1 MTAVDTFTTIR
12 EQAAQRFAQLGW
24 PTPRQ
29 EEWKYTNVAPI
40 AKIDWRGVGQAPS
53 PVPPVPQGQ
62 AGAPDLHM
70 ARALVELVFINGIF
84 VERIG
89 DGAPGLRVSRL
100 ADESNEHLA
109 KYADYQDHPFT
120 ALNTSLSNDGALVV
134 AEAGAAIDGFV
145 HLLYIGQGDGIWSH
159 PRNLVVAGRGSQ
171 LTVVETYAGD
181 GRYFTNAVTE
191 IVAEDGAVVEHYKVE
206 CESIDAYHVGTVQ
219 IHQERSS
226 SVLAHSVA
234 IGGALV
240 RNEVNAALKG
250 EGASLTLEGLFIGSG
265 TQHLDNKTV
274 IDHARPHC
282 ESLELYKGIL
292 DDNARGVF
300 DGRIIV
306 GVGAQKT
313 VARQTNKNLLLSET
327 AIVDSKPTLEIHNDD
342 VKCNHGSTIGQ
353 LAEEPLFYLR
363 SRGIGEE
370 EARGLLIYS
379 FASELVDRMKVEPVR
394 EAIHRAIFRKM
405 AGRIPE
411 RRGGNR

>member
-1 MTAVDTFTTIR
+1 MTTALFPSTIAA
-12 EQAAQRFAQLGW
+12 QAAQRFEQLGW

-40 AKIDWRGVGQAPS
+40 TKINWKSGGQAPS
-53 PVPPVPQGQ
+53 PVQGQ

-70 ARALVELVFINGIF
+70 PLALVELVFVNGVF
-84 VERIG
+84 VSRTG
-89 DGAPGLRVSRL
+89 DGAKGLKVARL
-100 ADESNEHLA
+100 AEEQNEKLA

-120 ALNTSLSNDGALVV
+120 ALNTANAHDGALIIADAGV
-134 AEAGAAIDGFV
+134 AIEGFI
-145 HLLYIGQGDGIWSH
+145 HILYLGSGDEVWSH
-159 PRNLVVAGRGSQ
+159 PRNLILAGRGSQ
-171 LTVVETYAGD
+171 LTVVETYAGE

-191 IVAEDGAVVEHYKVE
+191 IVAEDGAVVDHYKLE
-206 CESIDAYHVGTVQ
+206 CESPFAYHVGTIQ

-226 SVLAHSVA
+226 NVTARSVA

-250 EGASLTLEGLFIGSG
+250 EGSSLALEGLFIGTN
-265 TQHLDNKTV
+265 TQHIDNKTV

-282 ESLELYKGIL
+282 ESTELYKGIL
-292 DDNARGVF
+292 DGNSRGVF
-300 DGRIIV
+300 DGRVIV

-327 AIVDSKPTLEIHNDD
+327 AIIDSKPTLEIHNDD

-370 EARGLLIYS
+370 EARGLLIFA
-379 FASELVDRMKVEPVR
+379 FASEIVDRMKIEPVR
-394 EAIHRAIFRKM
+394 EAIRRVMFQQMRD
-405 AGRIPE
+405 RIPE
-411 RRGGNR
+411 RRGGTR